1 MNVQDWLG
9 ENNQLGVDIWTKKY
23 QHNNESF
30 DEWLD
35 RVSGSNENV
44 KQLIREK
51 KFLFGG
57 RILANRG
64 ITKDGTK
71 VTYSNCY
78 VTTTDDSIEDIY
90 ETCKKL
96 ARTYSY
102 GGGVG
107 LDISKLSPK
116 GARVNNAAKTTS
128 GAVSFMDTFSQV
140 TNQIGQMGR
149 RGALMLSID
158 CKHPDLEDFISIKSD
173 LNKVNYANISVRISN
188 DFMHAVL
195 NNDDWELKFTRRN
208 TGEVISKTVKAK
220 DVFHSIAKGNW
231 DMAEPGMLFW
241 DTIKD
246 WNLLANTP
254 NFEYAG
260 VNPCLVGET
269 LISTT
274 HGDVPIKDLVG
285 KRPYVYCMD
294 DVGNITIRQASKVW
308 KTRENAQVVAVET
321 SRGVLK
327 CTPDHL
333 IHTQNRGWVP
343 AAELVNGDR
352 LTGLN
357 RTMKD
362 EKHVAVGLSGSTY
375 VPEHR
380 LVASAYYDITG
391 KDVHH
396 RDGDT
401 LNNRID
407 NLEVLEHSEHSRR
420 TNIGRNIEVLRDEK
434 GRYVAKPVKKKR
446 DSFNQGGEVGVNW
459 RVISVTW
466 LDHPEDVYDMTVPG
480 VHNFVANRIVVHNCA
495 EEPLPAGGSCLLGSI
510 NLAEFVDTDGKID
523 YVSLADTVSIATI
536 ALNEV
541 LDEGLPLHPL
551 EEQRQSV
558 ADWRQI
564 GLGVMGIADMLIKM
578 GIRYGSHQSI
588 ELCKNISNFILNHA
602 LVASARIA
610 QEKGAYKYY
619 NYDCVSSTD
628 FYEQNVMQ
636 SVDEIIRQYGLRNS
650 QLLTIAPTGTLSTM
664 IGVSGGVEPIF
675 ANSYERKTQSLH
687 GKDVYYKVYTP
698 IVQKYLEE
706 HNLTD
711 DSELPEY
718 FVTAQNLN
726 YLERITM
733 QAAWQHSI
741 DASISST
748 INVPNSFTVEDVE
761 NLYIEAWKH
770 GLKGVTIFRDG
781 CRRAGVLTTND
792 TKEDSNEKDSNNKST
807 ELPRGHVINASDNLV
822 GKKRKLVTGCGSLHC
837 EAFFDPVTGDLMET
851 FLSKGSS
858 GGCNNFMIGL
868 SRMISLAARAGCNI
882 ESIVDQLDSCGIC
895 PAYAVR
901 RATKRDTSKGSCC
914 PMAVGNALLDMWHEM
929 QNEIKDAKEEI
940 YTKEA
945 VLFTNNEPAITIN
958 IELCP
963 ECGAPLI
970 HEGGC
975 VSCKNC
981 SWSKCN

>member
-35 RVSGSNENV
+35 RVSGGNENV

-173 LNKVNYANISVRISN
+173 LNKVNYANISVRISD

-195 NNDDWELKFTRRN
+195 NNDDWELKFTRKN

-220 DVFHSIAKGNW
+220 DIFHSIAKGNW

-241 DTIKD
+241 NTIEN
-246 WNLLANTP
+246 WNLLANTR

-260 VNPCLVGET
+260 VNP
-269 LISTT
+269 
-274 HGDVPIKDLVG
+274 
-285 KRPYVYCMD
+285 
-294 DVGNITIRQASKVW
+294 
-308 KTRENAQVVAVET
+308 
-321 SRGVLK
+321 
-327 CTPDHL
+327 
-333 IHTQNRGWVP
+333 
-343 AAELVNGDR
+343 
-352 LTGLN
+352 
-357 RTMKD
+357 
-362 EKHVAVGLSGSTY
+362 
-375 VPEHR
+375 
-380 LVASAYYDITG
+380 
-391 KDVHH
+391 
-396 RDGDT
+396 
-401 LNNRID
+401 
-407 NLEVLEHSEHSRR
+407 
-420 TNIGRNIEVLRDEK
+420 
-434 GRYVAKPVKKKR
+434 
-446 DSFNQGGEVGVNW
+446 
-459 RVISVTW
+459 
-466 LDHPEDVYDMTVPG
+466 
-480 VHNFVANRIVVHNCA
+480 CA

-619 NYDCVSSTD
+619 NYDCVSFTD
-628 FYEQNVMQ
+628 FYKQNVVQ

-792 TKEDSNEKDSNNKST
+792 TKEDSDEKDSNNKPT
-807 ELPRGHVINASDNLV
+807 GLPRGHVINASDNLV
-822 GKKRKLVTGCGSLHC
+822 GKKRKLITGCGSLHC

-882 ESIVDQLDSCGIC
+882 ESIVDQLDSCGTC
-895 PAYAVR
+895 PSYAVR
-901 RATKRDTSKGSCC
+901 RATKHDTSKGSCC

-929 QNEIKDAKEEI
+929 QNEIKDSKEEI